1 MVFHGKN
8 NNFVAFDKNSLSRV
22 ATKCG
27 AGHGV
32 GHGLSCGL
40 PVVNFPKNRQR
51 QNVGWAMAYPTA
63 YQWSIF

>member
-8 NNFVAFDKNSLSRV
+8 NNFVTFDKNSLSWV

-27 AGHGV
+27 VGHGV

-40 PVVNFPKNRQR
+40 AVVNFPKNGQR
-51 QNVGWAMAYPTA
+51 QNVG
-63 YQWSIF
+63 